1 MRDLLAAVRTKLS
14 AFLAPVAAWASNL
27 TAARLAW
34 GALALAAVIL
44 LSVNLMAS
52 SLFGNWKAD
61 LTEDRLYTISPGSVA
76 VLKSINEPI
85 RARVYFSRRLGELS
99 SSHARYFDRIRSMLE
114 EFSRISDGKLALEFF
129 DPEPFSD
136 VEDRA
141 VASGLTGRRLN
152 ADGEMGYF
160 GLTAT
165 NSTDDTELIPFFA
178 PDRENFVEY
187 EITKLIHALSSP
199 EKRRVGIVSS
209 LPLDGAENPMT
220 KQQSPPWAIMNQI
233 REFFDVE
240 MLAGDLTEIPNRIDV
255 LLLAQ
260 PKTLTSGA
268 AYAIDQYALKGGKV
282 LALVDPMPEASMIH
296 LLDVKG
302 DGRAKLIKLM
312 KAWGVDFDPT
322 KAAADIR
329 HAQRVQFGRGGDGAV
344 TEYVAWLGL
353 TGDNIDQDD
362 VLSSGIENI
371 NLASAGILK
380 PVAGHTTTVTPI
392 ITTSTEAMEVS
403 AQRTGIGADPLGLLR
418 GYAPGGKALT
428 IAARISG
435 ETKSA
440 FPEGKPKDE
449 DDLGTGA
456 ADDDKDDPKAAEAQE
471 EAVDPKE
478 TDPSYVASGNV
489 NVVVVADTDLLADQ
503 FWAETRQMMG
513 RSFVIPH
520 AHNAAFI
527 VGALENLTGTDDLI
541 ALRGRGIKERTF
553 TLVEDMR
560 RDAERQYRDKEK
572 ALTEK
577 LKTVE
582 QELAKLQS
590 AATAGNVI
598 VSDKEREAI
607 DDFRNQMVE
616 TRRELRHVKLALR
629 QNIDRLDG
637 WLKFANIALVPL
649 LIAVGGV
656 GWSLWRSRRRA
667 RAKSQEK

>member
-1 MRDLLAAVRTKLS
+1 MRDLLAAVRSKLS
-14 AFLAPVAAWASNL
+14 ALLAPVVAWASNL
-27 TAARLAW
+27 TAAKLAW
-34 GALALAAVIL
+34 GGLALAAVIL
-44 LSVNLMAS
+44 LSVNLIAS
-52 SLFGNWKAD
+52 SLFANWKAD
-61 LTEDRLYTISPGSVA
+61 LTEDNLYTISPGSVTI
-76 VLKSINEPI
+76 LKSINEPI
-85 RARVYFSRRLGELS
+85 KARVYFSRRLGELS
-99 SSHARYFDRIRSMLE
+99 TSHARYFDRIRSMLE
-114 EFSRISDGKLALEFF
+114 EFSRISNGKFHVEFF
-129 DPEPFSD
+129 DPEPFTD

-152 ADGEMGYF
+152 AEGEMGYF

-187 EITKLIHALSSP
+187 EITKLIHTLSSP

-209 LPLDGAENPMT
+209 LPLEGAENPMT
-220 KQQSPPWAIMNQI
+220 KQTSPPWAIMNQI

-240 MLAGDLTEIPNRIDV
+240 MLSGDLTEIPNRIDV

-260 PKTLTSGA
+260 PKTLTSEA

-282 LALVDPMPEASMIH
+282 LALIDPMPEASMLH

-302 DGRAKLIKLM
+302 TGRTKLIKLM
-312 KAWGVDFDPT
+312 KAWGVDFDSQ
-322 KAAADIR
+322 KAVADIR
-329 HAQRVQFGRGGDGAV
+329 HAQRVQFGRSGDGAV

-353 TGDNIDQDD
+353 TNENIDQND

-380 PVAGHTTTVTPI
+380 PVSGHTTTIAPI
-392 ITTSTEAMEVS
+392 ITSSTEAMEVS

-418 GYAPGGKALT
+418 GYASGGKALT
-428 IAARISG
+428 IAARVSG

-440 FPEGKPKDE
+440 FPEGKPEDE
-449 DDLGTGA
+449 DDLGTEAPTEEKKEDG
-456 ADDDKDDPKAAEAQE
+456 KAE
-471 EAVDPKE
+471 EKAKVDPKE
-478 TDPSYVASGNV
+478 TDPSYVGSGNI
-489 NVVVVADTDLLADQ
+489 NVILVADTDLMADQ
-503 FWAETRQMMG
+503 FWAETRQIMG
-513 RSFVIPH
+513 RSVVIPH

-527 VGALENLTGTDDLI
+527 VGALENLTGSDALI

-577 LKTVE
+577 LKSLE

-590 AATAGNVI
+590 AAAQGNVI

-607 DDFRNQMVE
+607 DTFRNQMVE

-656 GWSLWRSRRRA
+656 GWSVWRSRRRTS
-667 RAKSQEK
+667 AKSDEK